1 MSPSLPAPCL
11 ALITDRRVCGGME
24 RLEWAVEA
32 AVAGGVQLVQL
43 REKDLPAGALLGLAE
58 RLRRLTEGEALL
70 FVNGRVDVALACG
83 ADGAHLGEEALSVA
97 EAQTLMAER
106 PLLIGRSVHDL
117 PGALAA
123 AEAGADLLQVGPIYT
138 TASHPGVALA
148 TIELLSGVTGT
159 VALPVLGVGGIT
171 AQRAPEVLDAGA
183 TGVAVIRA
191 ILAAS
196 SPYRAAQ
203 QLKETITHTHAL
215 RQPAQTPRV
224 DAPLTPPA
232 GA

>member
-1 MSPSLPAPCL
+1 MSPSLPRPCL
-11 ALITDRRVCGGME
+11 TLITDRRVCGGIE
-24 RLEWAVEA
+24 RLESAVEA

-58 RLRRLTEGEALL
+58 RLRRLTEGVALL

-83 ADGAHLGEEALSVA
+83 ADGVHLGEEALSVA
-97 EAQTLMAER
+97 EARTLMAER

-117 PGALAA
+117 QGALAA
-123 AEAGADLLQVGPIYT
+123 AEVGADLLQMGPVYA
-138 TASHPGVALA
+138 TASHPGIAPAGLG
-148 TIELLSGVTGT
+148 LLSNVAGA

-171 AQRAPEVLDAGA
+171 SQRAPEVLYAGA
-183 TGVAVIRA
+183 AGVAVIRA

-203 QLKETITHTHAL
+203 QLKETLTHTHAL
-215 RQPAQTPRV
+215 RQPAGTPRV
-224 DAPLTPPA
+224 DAPLAPPA